1 MSRSLDKL
9 FKFWDKNAR
18 RYLVYAI
25 FGFVLSLPLNGISA
39 SSLWG
44 WITGGLLGLSVI
56 LVCRYEIPN
65 KTMFAV
71 GCSFMFG
78 VLFNAVIAWLYGRL
92 DKTAVDLLFSLM
104 VSAAI
109 MLWISKKSGK
119 RQ

>member
-44 WITGGLLGLSVI
+44 GSVGVLLGLSAI
-56 LVCRYEIPN
+56 LACAYEIRR
-65 KTMFAV
+65 KIMF
-71 GCSFMFG
+71 SFWFCFMVG
-78 VLFNAVIAWLYGRL
+78 VLFNAVFALLDGRL
-92 DKTAVDLLFSLM
+92 NSTTVVLL
-104 VSAAI
+104 
-109 MLWISKKSGK
+109 ISMTISIVITRLIFRG
-119 RQ
+119 R